1 MKLSLGQVPTLS
13 RICFVLLYR
22 FYGETRQAGL
32 FRGWFTSL
40 EFEKSFEAVMMPWA
54 RDPVRLHKK
63 KVVLLDGV
71 ASHYNIKVFQMAR
84 EVNMF
89 LVFLPLTCTHVLQAL
104 NSVIF
109 RRSRGP
115 RFNPRFIFNWT
126 RSQILRAPSS
136 ASENT
141 RESSFGHP
149 KMGAVI
155 EQIVLHHIGNFR
167 ERGKLTSYLTFHI
180 RMSETIP

>member
-63 KVVLLDGV
+63 KVVLLDGL

-89 LVFLPLTCTHVLQAL
+89 LVFLPPNCTHLLQAL
-104 NSVIF
+104 VCI
-109 RRSRGP
+109 
-115 RFNPRFIFNWT
+115 
-126 RSQILRAPSS
+126 
-136 ASENT
+136 NT
-141 RESSFGHP
+141 VRIDYGTIYGHFEGR
-149 KMGAVI
+149 KTKNM
-155 EQIVLHHIGNFR
+155 
-167 ERGKLTSYLTFHI
+167 LTSQPQTLE
-180 RMSETIP
+180 R